1 MPTTVT
7 IRWSSEWQ
15 EFRVIPASA
24 IDAKR
29 TVDLDQVYYTEDY
42 ADAVGTAQT
51 MAGAGGAIVD
61 RTPSGKRF
69 RIYATINTPAVR
81 EWGVGVKDKHD
92 VIHIERAYAAP
103 TWDAALCDAALR
115 HAFADLTR
123 LNGVCP

>member
-29 TVDLDQVYYTEDY
+29 TVDLDQVHYTEDY

-61 RTPSGKRF
+61 RTPTGKRF
-69 RIYATINTPAVR
+69 RLYQTVNTPVVR
-81 EWGVGVKDKHD
+81 EWGVGVKLKDD
-92 VIHIERAYAAP
+92 TIHIERAYAAP
-103 TWDAALCDAALR
+103 TNDADLCAAAQR
-115 HAFADLTR
+115 HAFADMTR
-123 LNGVCP
+123 LNGVAS